1 MQVYHLYLLAWL
13 LYMAQL
19 IVSRLMVEINVLLPV
34 KVIFKKY
41 LFVLLL
47 FLISRLILEFRII
60 NRKI

>member
-34 KVIFKKY
+34 KVILKKY